1 VGQVV
6 VDVEQA
12 GVYGTDAEFFTG
24 RMTYLHTGEASYPV
38 RIGHE
43 WCGVVAQAGDGVDP
57 SWVGQRVTGDT
68 MLGCGHCRRCRG
80 GRQHVCAERFEIG
93 IRNGWPG
100 ALAERHPPEAPGM
113 IRPAAT
119 GAASRTAE
127 VSCGCRRRPG
137 AAPGAAG
144 GVPRPWYRPR
154 CRRLPPPAAPR

>member
-1 VGQVV
+1 MRAFLITGQGTVRDIEPPEPAAGQVA

-12 GVYGTDAEFFTG
+12 GVCGTDAEFSTG
-24 RMTYLHTGEASYPV
+24 RMTYLHTGETSYPG

-68 MLGCGHCRRCRG
+68 
-80 GRQHVCAERFEIG
+80 
-93 IRNGWPG
+93 IR
-100 ALAERHPPEAPGM
+100 PEALGM
-113 IRPAAT
+113 TRPALT

-127 VSCGCRRRPG
+127 VRCGCRRRPG